1 MAHIGGF
8 IAGIVLIFLFGG
20 RRVPPPGEILPGG
33 S

>member
-20 RRVPPPGEILPGG
+20 RRAPAPLGA
-33 S
+33 SR